1 MSSKGFVYNANGQY
15 ESIRSKRNNKLIE
28 HLAVEIGNVTSTKDT
43 TIVKEATDIQENID
57 KSAVIKGM
65 TALLSSV
72 INDVAS
78 ENSADLNKII
88 TLNTTMNISDI
99 DAAGDFSLEDITQS
113 TKLDSTEVNDV
124 TQKISTKVQNDI
136 SQKLKSAVTNM
147 VESAKSI
154 QDKNESIANDS
165 TNLGSAME
173 NIAGTVGDTVSDVLS
188 ASIGNST
195 RTETT
200 NISDKKLNKKLKLD
214 ESFTL
219 EKDEK
224 VGSDIKNA
232 LDGKNLAKAAQET
245 DNNTAFNVK
254 NVKVGGNFK
263 IKNLQ
268 QLTSIKQVLNQT
280 FNQSVL
286 QEISNK
292 LIQDYDQNVN
302 NMIKSSEK
310 QAKETSSTATS
321 GDIYACGVAGKQ
333 VLEGAGT
340 LAVGVGEGIS
350 TAAEGVGTGVATAA
364 KGVGEGIATAAKGM
378 AVVWI
383 ALAVVLIVGGLVFAY
398 LQMNDKGPKL
408 R

>member
-147 VESAKSI
+147 VESAKSV

-165 TNLGSAME
+165 TNLGSSME
-173 NIAGTVGDTVSDVLS
+173 NIAGTVGDTVSDVMS

-200 NISDKKLNKKLKLD
+200 NISDKKLNKKLKLE

-364 KGVGEGIATAAKGM
+364 KGVGEGIATAAQGM